1 MKRWQ
6 KLTQILG
13 VSELWQVPGERH
25 VVRSGHCW
33 SQTLA
38 MCLSHSFCPLTAEDP
53 TSDKLPPSFYN
64 GYVGGS
70 QNELNKG

>member
-1 MKRWQ
+1 MQRWQ

-13 VSELWQVPGERH
+13 VSELWQVPGEQR

-38 MCLSHSFCPLTAEDP
+38 MCPHSVPHSVPSQQRTPPLTNCHPPFIMVMLEDP
-53 TSDKLPPSFYN
+53 KMS
-64 GYVGGS
+64 
-70 QNELNKG
+70 